1 MVMILYD
8 DSHALSG
15 VVWEIRI
22 YNSGFSYGQ
31 YNIHVAQEQTA

>member
-15 VVWEIRI
+15 VVWEIRSLEFI
-22 YNSGFSYGQ
+22 ILDLVNQS
-31 YNIHVAQEQTA
+31 